1 MKKIIALNVVVI
13 LGVMSS
19 LSIFIINH
27 YLNRINRVDAGF
39 QMRNPSEEDFE
50 KDPYNGQDI
59 MDPRDVQWGEPD
71 SLNDEHLLNILLVGQ
86 DRRPGEGRQRSDT
99 MILISINQRKR
110 KVAMI
115 SFLRDL
121 YVQIPGYSNN
131 RLNASYAFGGFE
143 LLKST
148 LKTNFGI
155 TIDNC
160 FEVDFTG
167 FRALIDAVDGIDIT
181 LTKEE
186 ADAVGLGTV
195 EGQNHLNGKQALTYA
210 RLRKVGTDFGRTK
223 RQRTVLL
230 AAFQKIRKIS
240 FTDLLRLLED
250 TLPYLTTDMTN
261 SEIYL
266 LLLKLFPLVTS
277 VKIDSYYI
285 PPDGAYS
292 NLYINE
298 MDILYPNLPKIRE
311 LLKEEYMPF

>member
-1 MKKIIALNVVVI
+1 MKKVIALNIVVI
-13 LGVMSS
+13 IGVMSA
-19 LSIFIINH
+19 LGIFIVNH
-27 YLNRINRVDAGF
+27 YLNSINRVEAGM
-39 QMRNPSEEDFE
+39 QGVDPADEDFE
-50 KDPYNGQDI
+50 TDPYSGQDI
-59 MDPRDVQWGEPD
+59 MDPNDVKWDETE
-71 SLNDEHLLNILLVGQ
+71 SLKDEHLLNILLVGQ

-99 MILISINQRKR
+99 MIVISINQKKR

-121 YVQIPGYSNN
+121 YVQIPGYSSN
-131 RLNASYAFGGFE
+131 RLNASYSFGGFE

-148 LKTNFGI
+148 LYTNFGI
-155 TIDNC
+155 TIDSC

-186 ADAVGLGTV
+186 ADAIGLGTV
-195 EGQNHLNGKQALTYA
+195 EGQNHLNGKQALSYA
-210 RLRKVGTDFGRTK
+210 RLRKIGTDFGRTK

-230 AAFQKIRKIS
+230 AAFQKVRKIG

-266 LLLKLFPLVTS
+266 TILKLFPLVTS
-277 VKIDSYYI
+277 VKIDSYYV
-285 PPDGAYS
+285 PPEGTYT
-292 NLYINE
+292 NLYING
-298 MDILYPNLPKIRE
+298 MAILYPNLPKIRE
-311 LLKEEYMPF
+311 LLKNEYMPF

>member
-1 MKKIIALNVVVI
+1 MKKIIALNVIVI

-27 YLNRINRVDAGF
+27 YLNRINRVDAAF
-39 QMRNPSEEDFE
+39 QRIDPADEDFE
-50 KDPYNGQDI
+50 KDPYSGQDV
-59 MDPRDVQWGEPD
+59 MDPRDVKWEDPE

-86 DRRPGEGRQRSDT
+86 DRRPGEGRQRADT
-99 MILISINQRKR
+99 MIVISINQRKR

-121 YVQIPGYSNN
+121 YVQIPGYSSN
-131 RLNASYAFGGFE
+131 RLNASYTFGGFE
-143 LLKST
+143 LLKNT
-148 LKTNFGI
+148 LHTNFGI
-155 TIDNC
+155 TIDSC
-160 FEVDFTG
+160 FEVDFAG

-181 LTKEE
+181 LTQEE
-186 ADAVGLGTV
+186 AERVGGGTT
-195 EGQNHLNGKQALTYA
+195 EGLNHLNGKQALTYA
-210 RLRKVGTDFGRTK
+210 RIRQIGTDFGRTK

-230 AAFQKIRKIS
+230 AAFQKIRKIG

-266 LLLKLFPLVTS
+266 TMMKLFPLVTS
-277 VKIDSYYI
+277 AKIDSYYI
-285 PPDGAYS
+285 PPEGTYS

-311 LLKEEYMPF
+311 LLKNEYMPF

>member
-13 LGVMSS
+13 LGVMSA
-19 LSIFIINH
+19 LSAFIINH
-27 YLNRINRVDAGF
+27 YLNRINRVDAAF
-39 QMRNPSEEDFE
+39 QRIEPADEDFE
-50 KDPYNGQDI
+50 KDPYSGQDV
-59 MDPRDVQWGEPD
+59 MNPEDVKWDDPE
-71 SLNDEHLLNILLVGQ
+71 SLNDDRLLNILLVGE

-99 MILISINQRKR
+99 MIVISINQRKR

-131 RLNASYAFGGFE
+131 RLNSSYTFGGFP
-143 LLKST
+143 LLKSA
-148 LKTNFGI
+148 LYTNFGI
-155 TIDNC
+155 TIDSC
-160 FEVDFTG
+160 FEVDFAG

-181 LTKEE
+181 LTEEE
-186 ADAVGLGTV
+186 AEAIGLGTV
-195 EGQNHLNGKQALTYA
+195 EGENHLNGKQALTYA
-210 RLRKVGTDFGRTK
+210 RLRKIGTDFGRTK

-230 AAFQKIRKIS
+230 AALQKVKKIS

-266 LLLKLFPLVTS
+266 TLLKLFPLVTS
-277 VKIDSYYI
+277 SKIDSYYI
-285 PPDGAYS
+285 PPEGAYL

-298 MDILYPNLPKIRE
+298 MDILYPDLAKIRE
-311 LLKEEYMPF
+311 LLKNEYLPF

>member
-27 YLNRINRVDAGF
+27 YLNRINRVDAF
-39 QMRNPSEEDFE
+39 QRVDPADEDFE
-50 KDPYNGQDI
+50 TDPYNGQDV
-59 MDPRDVQWGEPD
+59 MDPRDVKWDDPE
-71 SLNDEHLLNILLVGQ
+71 SLNDGRLLNILLVGQ

-99 MILISINQRKR
+99 MIVISINQRKR

-131 RLNASYAFGGFE
+131 RLNASYTFGGFE
-143 LLKST
+143 LLKSS
-148 LKTNFGI
+148 LYTNFGI
-155 TIDNC
+155 TIDSC

-186 ADAVGLGTV
+186 AEAVGLGTV

-230 AAFQKIRKIS
+230 AAFQKVRKIG

-266 LLLKLFPLVTS
+266 TLLKLFPLVTS
-277 VKIDSYYI
+277 AKIDSYSI
-285 PPDGAYS
+285 PGEGTYS
-292 NLYINE
+292 NLYING
-298 MDILYPNLPKIRE
+298 MDILYPNLAKIRE
-311 LLKEEYMPF
+311 QLKNEYLPF

>member
-1 MKKIIALNVVVI
+1 MKKIIALNVIVI

-27 YLNRINRVDAGF
+27 YLNRINRVDAAF
-39 QMRNPSEEDFE
+39 QRIDPADEDFE
-50 KDPYNGQDI
+50 KDPYSGQDV
-59 MDPRDVQWGEPD
+59 MDPRDVKWEDPE

-86 DRRPGEGRQRSDT
+86 DRRPGEGRQRADT
-99 MILISINQRKR
+99 MIVISINQRKR

-121 YVQIPGYSNN
+121 YVQIPGYSSN
-131 RLNASYAFGGFE
+131 RLNASYTFGGFE
-143 LLKST
+143 LLKNT
-148 LKTNFGI
+148 LHTNFGI
-155 TIDNC
+155 TIDSC
-160 FEVDFTG
+160 FEVDFAG

-186 ADAVGLGTV
+186 AERVGGGTT
-195 EGQNHLNGKQALTYA
+195 EGLNHLNGKQALTYA
-210 RLRKVGTDFGRTK
+210 RIRQIGTDFGRTK

-230 AAFQKIRKIS
+230 AAFQKIRKIG

-266 LLLKLFPLVTS
+266 TMMKLFPLVTS
-277 VKIDSYYI
+277 AKIDSYYI
-285 PPDGAYS
+285 PPEGTYS

-311 LLKEEYMPF
+311 LLKNEYMPF